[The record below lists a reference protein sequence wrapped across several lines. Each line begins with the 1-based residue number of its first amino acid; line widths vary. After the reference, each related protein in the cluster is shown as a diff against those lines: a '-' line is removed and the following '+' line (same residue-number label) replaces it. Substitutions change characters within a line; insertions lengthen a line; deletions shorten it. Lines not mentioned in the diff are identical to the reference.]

1 MPREVAPNKEFPL
14 PEPALDC
21 SNVPAGVYIMRST
34 SQSCCELKDARGA
47 HFSVIS
53 NGEMKIERQEEIP
66 GEGKTVAEEEKNAR
80 RSGKGES
87 YLTSLFTL
95 RVIGI
100 YRKIAIISPGAYF
113 WSKDL
118 FEKIFLW
125 GPYIWEG
132 VIHGQIFA
140 I

>member
-80 RSGKGES
+80 RSGIGES
-87 YLTSLFTL
+87 YLTPFFTF

-100 YRKIAIISPGAYF
+100 YRKNCDNKPRGLFLVKGPFRKNFSLGALYLGGGYT
-113 WSKDL
+113 WAN
-118 FEKIFLW
+118 I
-125 GPYIWEG
+125 
-132 VIHGQIFA
+132 
-140 I
+140 